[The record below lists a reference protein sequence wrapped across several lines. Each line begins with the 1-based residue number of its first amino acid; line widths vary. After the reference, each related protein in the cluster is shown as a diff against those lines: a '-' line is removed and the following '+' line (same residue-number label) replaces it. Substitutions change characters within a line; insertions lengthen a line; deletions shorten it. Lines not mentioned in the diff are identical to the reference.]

1 MRYILLFTC
10 IPVFPVDFPKLQE
23 YDIYQGGNRNIMK
36 LKKIWSVIKGILSY
50 CVKYRPYMAI
60 WMIFCA
66 SAGVYTAILKGDVFI
81 LAVNLTLAFIPFV
94 IKKML
99 LFVSRIGG
107 ANQYDE
113 ELFGKKPRGRFV
125 NYMAEYIGERE

>member
-1 MRYILLFTC
+1 MGYIHLFTS
-10 IPVFPVDFPKLQE
+10 IPVYPVDFPKLQE
-23 YDIYQGGNRNIMK
+23 YDIYQGGNKNIMK

-81 LAVNLTLAFIPFV
+81 PAVNLALAFIPFV

-107 ANQYDE
+107 ANRYDE
-113 ELFGKKPRGRFV
+113 KLFGKKPRGRFV

>member
-1 MRYILLFTC
+1 MRYILLFAC

-23 YDIYQGGNRNIMK
+23 YDIYQGGNKNIMK

-81 LAVNLTLAFIPFV
+81 PAVNLALAFIPFV

-107 ANQYDE
+107 ANRYDE
-113 ELFGKKPRGRFV
+113 KLFGKKPRGRFV

>member
-1 MRYILLFTC
+1 MRYILLFAC

-81 LAVNLTLAFIPFV
+81 LAVNLALAFIPFV

>member
-1 MRYILLFTC
+1 MRYIHLFTC

-23 YDIYQGGNRNIMK
+23 YDIYQGGNKNIMK

-81 LAVNLTLAFIPFV
+81 PAVNLALAFIPFV

-107 ANQYDE
+107 ADRYDE
-113 ELFGKKPRGRFV
+113 KLFGKNPRGRFV

>member
-23 YDIYQGGNRNIMK
+23 DDIYQGGNRNIMK

-81 LAVNLTLAFIPFV
+81 LAVNLALAFIPFV

-99 LFVSRIGG
+99 LFVCRIGG

>member
-10 IPVFPVDFPKLQE
+10 IPVFPVDLPKLQE

-81 LAVNLTLAFIPFV
+81 LAVNLALAFIPFV

>member
-23 YDIYQGGNRNIMK
+23 YDIYQGENRNIMK

-81 LAVNLTLAFIPFV
+81 LAVNLALAFIPFV

>member
-81 LAVNLTLAFIPFV
+81 PAVNLALAFIPFV

-107 ANQYDE
+107 ANRYDE
-113 ELFGKKPRGRFV
+113 KLFGKKPRGRFV

>member
-81 LAVNLTLAFIPFV
+81 LAVNLALAFIPFV

-113 ELFGKKPRGRFV
+113 KKKKKKPRGRFV

>member
-1 MRYILLFTC
+1 MRYILLFAC

-81 LAVNLTLAFIPFV
+81 LAVNLALAFIPFV

-125 NYMAEYIGERE
+125 NYMAEYIGKRE

>member
-1 MRYILLFTC
+1 MRYIHLFAC
-10 IPVFPVDFPKLQE
+10 IPVFRVDFPKVQE

-81 LAVNLTLAFIPFV
+81 LAVNLALAFIPFV

>member
-1 MRYILLFTC
+1 MRYIHLFTC

-23 YDIYQGGNRNIMK
+23 YDIYQGGNKNIMK

-81 LAVNLTLAFIPFV
+81 PAVNLALAFIPFV

-107 ANQYDE
+107 ANRYDE
-113 ELFGKKPRGRFV
+113 KLFGKKPRGRFV

>member
-1 MRYILLFTC
+1 
-10 IPVFPVDFPKLQE
+10 
-23 YDIYQGGNRNIMK
+23 MK

-81 LAVNLTLAFIPFV
+81 LAVNLALAFIPFV

-107 ANQYDE
+107 TNRYDE

-125 NYMAEYIGERE
+125 NYMAEYIRERE

>member
-81 LAVNLTLAFIPFV
+81 LAVNLALAFIPFV

-125 NYMAEYIGERE
+125 NYMAE

>member
-81 LAVNLTLAFIPFV
+81 LAVNLALAFIPFV

-99 LFVSRIGG
+99 LFVSRIGR

>member
-1 MRYILLFTC
+1 
-10 IPVFPVDFPKLQE
+10 
-23 YDIYQGGNRNIMK
+23 MK

-81 LAVNLTLAFIPFV
+81 PAVNLALAFIPFV

>member
-1 MRYILLFTC
+1 MYS
-10 IPVFPVDFPKLQE
+10 VFPVDFPKLQE
-23 YDIYQGGNRNIMK
+23 YDIYQGGNKNIMK

-81 LAVNLTLAFIPFV
+81 PAVNLALAFIPFV

-107 ANQYDE
+107 ANRYDE
-113 ELFGKKPRGRFV
+113 KLFGKKPRGRFV

>member
-81 LAVNLTLAFIPFV
+81 LAVNLALAFIPFV

-113 ELFGKKPRGRFV
+113 ELFGKKTRGRFV
-125 NYMAEYIGERE
+125 NYMTEYIGERE

>member
-36 LKKIWSVIKGILSY
+36 LKKIWTVIKGILSY
-50 CVKYRPYMAI
+50 CVKYRPYMAT

-81 LAVNLTLAFIPFV
+81 LAVNLALAFIPFV

>member
-81 LAVNLTLAFIPFV
+81 LAVNLALAFIPFV

-125 NYMAEYIGERE
+125 NYMAEYIRERE